1 MAIDASGVK
10 IEDRPFDQVRQEA
23 IDQLIMNYSH
33 GIISAEAFERRLDV
47 ATDAKSHQELIDV
60 VADLTL
66 LPDNQY
72 QQQRQQSFSPRYQ
85 SGNDTRNEKMLCVL
99 SSNQQRGQW
108 LVPAEIQITNVVG
121 SVELDFSEAIF
132 QHQHIVINVRN
143 WLGSLTVLVPPQVNV
158 VSNITN
164 VVSSCDNQVTSL
176 GDRQAPQIVIEG
188 YSILG
193 SLEVNLK
200 RTMKEKFNDF
210 ANQCREMFGFD
221 KK

>member
-1 MAIDASGVK
+1 MAIDTSGVK

-47 ATDAKSHQELIDV
+47 ASDAKNVQELIDV

-66 LPDNQY
+66 QPDSQY
-72 QQQRQQSFSPRYQ
+72 QQQRERSFSPRYQ
-85 SGNDTRNEKMLCVL
+85 AGNDTRNEKIICVL
-99 SSNQQRGQW
+99 SSNQHSGQW
-108 LVPAEIQITNVVG
+108 LVPAEIRIVSVLG

-132 QHQHIVINVRN
+132 QHQHIVIRVNN
-143 WLGSLTVLVPPQVNV
+143 WIGSLTILVPEQVNV
-158 VSNITN
+158 VSNMFNIIGST
-164 VVSSCDNQVTSL
+164 DNRAPCM

-193 SLEVNLK
+193 SLDVKLK
-200 RTMKEKFNDF
+200 KTMKEKFSAF
-210 ANQCREMFGFD
+210 ADQCRAVFGFN
-221 KK
+221 KP

>member
-1 MAIDASGVK
+1 MAIDTSGVK

-47 ATDAKSHQELIDV
+47 ASDAKNVQELIDV

-66 LPDNQY
+66 QPDSQY
-72 QQQRQQSFSPRYQ
+72 QQQRERSFSPRYQ
-85 SGNDTRNEKMLCVL
+85 AGNDTRNEKIICVL
-99 SSNQQRGQW
+99 SSNQHSGQW
-108 LVPAEIQITNVVG
+108 LVPAEIRIVSVLG

-132 QHQHIVINVRN
+132 QHQHIVIRVNN
-143 WLGSLTVLVPPQVNV
+143 WIGSLTILVPEQVNV
-158 VSNITN
+158 VSNMFNIIGST
-164 VVSSCDNQVTSL
+164 DNRAPSM

-193 SLEVNLK
+193 SLDVKLK
-200 RTMKEKFNDF
+200 KTMKEKFSAF
-210 ANQCREMFGFD
+210 ADQCRAVFGFN
-221 KK
+221 KP